1 MMKDILRAAGM
12 GAAVIVGMYVA
23 GGVCAV
29 ATNALLKKGE
39 GKETTQKDVPQV
51 EKANA

>member
-1 MMKDILRAAGM
+1 MNDILKAAGM

-29 ATNALLKKGE
+29 VTNAIIKKAE

>member
-12 GAAVIVGMYVA
+12 GAAVIVGMYAA

-29 ATNALLKKGE
+29 VTNVLIKKDE
-39 GKETTQKDVPQV
+39 GKTTQKDVPQG

>member
-1 MMKDILRAAGM
+1 MNDILKAAGI
-12 GAAVIVGMYVA
+12 AAATIVGMYAA

-29 ATNALLKKGE
+29 VTNALIKKDE
-39 GKETTQKDVPQV
+39 GKETIHKDLPQG

>member
-1 MMKDILRAAGM
+1 MKDIIKAAGM
-12 GAAVIVGMYVA
+12 GAALIFGMYAA

-29 ATNALLKKGE
+29 VTNALVKKDE
-39 GKETTQKDVPQV
+39 CKETTQKDVPQE

>member
-1 MMKDILRAAGM
+1 MKDILKAAGM
-12 GAAVIVGMYVA
+12 GAALIFGMYAA

-29 ATNALLKKGE
+29 VTNALVKKDGD
-39 GKETTQKDVPQV
+39 GQETTQKDVPQE

>member
-12 GAAVIVGMYVA
+12 GAALIFGMYAA

-29 ATNALLKKGE
+29 VTNALIKKDD
-39 GKETTQKDVPQV
+39 GKETAKKDVPQ